1 MAYSQSPASDA
12 SSDLYAEVDTS
23 SQPNLTSRSRQQV
36 ASPASDQMYD
46 DSPVPP
52 PAQSKG
58 KRRFGAEDHHTQVP
72 QKKRKLVLT
81 AERYFSPAVP
91 TVANLPAEVWQH
103 VFLYLTPDDLS
114 RCLRVSRLFRS
125 YLTDLTATMSIRLPP
140 HRSGLKLLD
149 SEAIWTSARKLF
161 APNLPRPLAGFT
173 EMHMFQL
180 LGGRDCQACGALPL
194 HPNQPTTPFDAGPG
208 HGGVRVIW
216 SFSARLCSECFEL
229 YSVKDVDVV
238 VSPVNP
244 LRAGLPYAF
253 CTPDLHYIPATLQA
267 QAAASIKG
275 TIYKVYSQKH
285 IDDLQQEH
293 QNAMEFGTAA
303 AEEWVKGLP
312 LLGKQQMA
320 DAARWE
326 RWEAQL
332 PLGSDIC
339 KVLRD
344 YFRSYSV
351 PVIGEAPVTV
361 SSAAVTAVATPSV
374 SATSLPAP
382 PSAQTRVVAVPTA
395 TQPSTNAQSP
405 QQSKKEWRAPRN
417 LKEVNEARASR
428 RADIERRCYAEFQ
441 PPLMPNVLQHMESF
455 HAAMQITTPL
465 TDSAWEVLK
474 PRLYAQ
480 RDAAEQI
487 EYMREEQ
494 MRALQATI
502 PDPAYHA
509 MYSQPVDPTVLQRQY
524 EAAQAPIRKK
534 LGIYADDLIRIKWKK
549 GKLLTRDNC
558 PEFAVEV
565 LLYARNRFVEVE
577 RPHDLPPDQMTDE
590 SDPWFVSLENMRW
603 LYDQKVKTY
612 TDKYLR
618 ELFHCAE
625 CKSAGKSYAFEGMIQ
640 HYGAKHTTE
649 FSRGNIVVHWQSAE
663 WPEESPLEPCNGAI
677 PDPTLPPKPPKKVTE
692 GGDAGQYQ
700 AVDEY
705 GAPTQHA
712 YPAYQNGSWPA
723 TDQAGYSAYP
733 PDAHA
738 GYTPYGY
745 PYASGTPADPH
756 HQHGYYPPPVNPATL
771 HQDQIDFIANVAREI
786 WDTTAGIKGLE
797 ESVRVRTVLHHV
809 VSRFKAHFGLEPS
822 LDMLTDALANH
833 DLMRPLKEASG
844 MACMTCISSNLDG
857 FVAFK
862 PYAKRIA
869 DYKLYNTSSLITHF
883 KTVHLGSDSG
893 LDWKEDMIELPED
906 DNIRELLIAIG
917 MNDEKLGLIAQVFPK
932 LFPNPLPKIGEV
944 KEAFKPLPKKDTKS
958 ERRANQKKKKQK
970 RNSGHHPAPLTQG
983 ETSEEQSDTLP
994 EAAEDEYD
1002 PRRPAFIERDN
1013 QGSNRNGKKS
1023 HGDGQRQQPS
1033 IDLTQLAPET
1043 LEALS
1048 RLRPTDPEVQKA
1060 LAGRTERSP
1069 SVPRAGGSNP
1079 PPIDTDRRNRTAFE
1093 ANRLS
1098 AYQPQDSRDENSRSN
1113 GRHDRGGVEE
1123 PPEDYTQIIRTP
1135 AAGLYSQHDTAAP
1148 ALSVPPQDRY
1158 IRVDSRGQPLE
1169 HLRHEPVPYG
1179 YEYDPRAGH
1188 PEYYPRPGYRAEH
1201 PPVSYGYEPRP
1212 ETIYVDQYGRQVEV
1226 VRVIERHPP
1235 PMYDYP
1241 PHQPEYYQREDPHAR
1256 YVYYEQPPHGPPA
1269 PQPEYAAPPRVNYG
1283 QTPIPPSRYVYDDG
1297 RASVPRN

>member
-1 MAYSQSPASDA
+1 PDT

-23 SQPNLTSRSRQQV
+23 SHLNLAAHSIQQAAV
-36 ASPASDQMYD
+36 PALDTLYH
-46 DSPVPP
+46 DSSVPLS
-52 PAQSKG
+52 AQSKG
-58 KRRFGAEDHHTQVP
+58 KRRFGAEDHQTQMP
-72 QKKRKLVLT
+72 QKRRRLVLT
-81 AERYFSPAVP
+81 AEPYFSPAIP
-91 TVANLPAEVWQH
+91 TSASLPAEIWQH

-125 YLTDLTATMSIRLPP
+125 YLADLTATMSIRLPP
-140 HRSGLKLLD
+140 HRNGLKLLD

-194 HPNQPTTPFDAGPG
+194 QPNQPTTPFDAGPG

-229 YSVKDVDVV
+229 YSVKVVSDVDVV

-275 TIYKVYSQKH
+275 TMFKVYSQKH

-293 QNAMEFGTAA
+293 QNAKEFGTAA

-332 PLGSDIC
+332 PLGSDIF
-339 KVLRD
+339 KVLRE
-344 YFRSYSV
+344 YFRPYSV
-351 PVIGEAPVTV
+351 PMIGETPVAV
-361 SSAAVTAVATPSV
+361 ASAAVTAVATPSV
-374 SATSLPAP
+374 MKHPLPA
-382 PSAQTRVVAVPTA
+382 RVVAVPTA
-395 TQPSTNAQSP
+395 TKPSDNAQSP
-405 QQSKKEWRAPRN
+405 QQSSKKEWRAPRN

-428 RADIERRCYAEFQ
+428 RADIERRCYMEFQ

-474 PRLYAQ
+474 PRLYTQ

-509 MYSQPVDPTVLQRQY
+509 MYSQPVDPTILQRQY
-524 EAAQAPIRKK
+524 ESAQAPIRKK
-534 LGIYADDLIRIKWKK
+534 LGMYADDLIRIKWKK
-549 GKLLTRDNC
+549 GKILTRENC

-565 LLYARNRFVEVE
+565 LLYARNRFIEVE

-625 CKSAGKSYAFEGMIQ
+625 CKSLGKSYAFEGMIQ
-640 HYGAKHTTE
+640 HYGAKHTSE

-663 WPEESPLEPCNGAI
+663 WPEESPLEPCNGVI
-677 PDPTLPPKPPKKVTE
+677 PDPTMPPKPSKKPTDS
-692 GGDAGQYQ
+692 GDASQYQ
-700 AVDEY
+700 ATDSSGVPVQSAY
-705 GAPTQHA
+705 HWPGAEGGA
-712 YPAYQNGSWPA
+712 Y
-723 TDQAGYSAYP
+723 DQSGYSAYP
-733 PDAHA
+733 QDAHA
-738 GYTPYGY
+738 GYAAYRY
-745 PYASGTPADPH
+745 PYASGTPTDPH
-756 HQHGYYPPPVNPATL
+756 HQHGYYPPPVNPASL
-771 HQDQIDFIANVAREI
+771 HRDQIDYLANIAREI
-786 WDTTAGIKGLE
+786 WDTIADIKGLE
-797 ESVRVRTVLHHV
+797 ESVRVHTVLHHA
-809 VSRFKAHFGLEPS
+809 VSRFKAHFGSEPS
-822 LDMLTDALANH
+822 LDMLTDALVNH
-833 DLMRPLKEASG
+833 DLMRPIKDASG

-869 DYKLYNTSSLITHF
+869 DYKLYNTSSLISHF

-917 MNDEKLGLIAQVFPK
+917 MNDEKLGLIAGVFPK
-932 LFPNPLPKIGEV
+932 LFPNPLPRIGEV
-944 KEAFKPLPKKDTKS
+944 RESFKPLPKKDTKS
-958 ERRANQKKKKQK
+958 NRRTNQKSKKQK
-970 RNSGHHPAPLTQG
+970 RNSGHHPATLTQG

-1002 PRRPAFIERDN
+1002 PRRPAFIERGN
-1013 QGSNRNGKKS
+1013 QGSNRNGKKE
-1023 HGDGQRQQPS
+1023 GQRQQPS

-1048 RLRPTDPEVQKA
+1048 RLRPSDPEVQKA

-1069 SVPRAGGSNP
+1069 SVPRAGGSHP
-1079 PPIDTDRRNRTAFE
+1079 PPVDSSRQNRAAFE
-1093 ANRLS
+1093 ANRVP
-1098 AYQPQDSRDENSRSN
+1098 AYQPQEPHDVHTRSN
-1113 GRHDRGGVEE
+1113 GRHDRSGVEE

-1135 AAGLYSQHDTAAP
+1135 ATGPYSQHNIAAP
-1148 ALSVPPQDRY
+1148 MLSVAPQDRY
-1158 IRVDSRGQPLE
+1158 VRVDSRGQPME
-1169 HLRHEPVPYG
+1169 HSRHESAPYG
-1179 YEYDPRAGH
+1179 YEYDQRVGH
-1188 PEYYPRPGYRAEH
+1188 QEYYPRPEFRTEH
-1201 PPVSYGYEPRP
+1201 PSVSYGYEPRP
-1212 ETIYVDQYGRQVEV
+1212 ETIYVDQYGRPVEV

-1235 PMYDYP
+1235 PMYDYS
-1241 PHQPEYYQREDPHAR
+1241 PHPPEYYQREDPHAR
-1256 YVYYEQPPHGPPA
+1256 YVYYEQPPHGQPV
-1269 PQPEYAAPPRVNYG
+1269 PQAGHAGPPRVGYG
-1283 QTPIPPSRYVYDDG
+1283 PPPGPPSRYMYDDA

>member
-1 MAYSQSPASDA
+1 MKHP
-12 SSDLYAEVDTS
+12 
-23 SQPNLTSRSRQQV
+23 
-36 ASPASDQMYD
+36 
-46 DSPVPP
+46 
-52 PAQSKG
+52 
-58 KRRFGAEDHHTQVP
+58 
-72 QKKRKLVLT
+72 
-81 AERYFSPAVP
+81 
-91 TVANLPAEVWQH
+91 LPA
-103 VFLYLTPDDLS
+103 
-114 RCLRVSRLFRS
+114 
-125 YLTDLTATMSIRLPP
+125 
-140 HRSGLKLLD
+140 
-149 SEAIWTSARKLF
+149 
-161 APNLPRPLAGFT
+161 
-173 EMHMFQL
+173 
-180 LGGRDCQACGALPL
+180 
-194 HPNQPTTPFDAGPG
+194 
-208 HGGVRVIW
+208 
-216 SFSARLCSECFEL
+216 
-229 YSVKDVDVV
+229 
-238 VSPVNP
+238 
-244 LRAGLPYAF
+244 
-253 CTPDLHYIPATLQA
+253 
-267 QAAASIKG
+267 
-275 TIYKVYSQKH
+275 
-285 IDDLQQEH
+285 
-293 QNAMEFGTAA
+293 
-303 AEEWVKGLP
+303 
-312 LLGKQQMA
+312 
-320 DAARWE
+320 
-326 RWEAQL
+326 
-332 PLGSDIC
+332 
-339 KVLRD
+339 
-344 YFRSYSV
+344 
-351 PVIGEAPVTV
+351 
-361 SSAAVTAVATPSV
+361 
-374 SATSLPAP
+374 
-382 PSAQTRVVAVPTA
+382 RVVAVPTA

-405 QQSKKEWRAPRN
+405 QQSSKKEWRAPRN

-549 GKLLTRDNC
+549 GKILTRDNC

-577 RPHDLPPDQMTDE
+577 RPHDLPPDQMADE

-625 CKSAGKSYAFEGMIQ
+625 CKSLGKSYAFEGMIQ

-677 PDPTLPPKPPKKVTE
+677 PDPTMPPKPAKKATE

-705 GAPTQHA
+705 GAPAQPA
-712 YPAYQNGSWPA
+712 YPAYQNESWPA

-756 HQHGYYPPPVNPATL
+756 QQHVYYPPPINPSNL
-771 HQDQIDFIANVAREI
+771 HQDQIDYIANVAREL
-786 WDTTAGIKGLE
+786 WDTTAGVQGLE
-797 ESVRVRTVLHHV
+797 ESVRVHTVLHHV

-822 LDMLTDALANH
+822 LDMLTDALASH

-906 DNIRELLIAIG
+906 DNIRQLLIAIG
-917 MNDEKLGLIAQVFPK
+917 MNDEKLGLIAHVFPK

-970 RNSGHHPAPLTQG
+970 RNSGHHPAPLNQG

-1002 PRRPAFIERDN
+1002 PRRPAFIEREN
-1013 QGSNRNGKKS
+1013 QGSKLNAKKS

-1079 PPIDTDRRNRTAFE
+1079 PPMDTERRNRAAFE
-1093 ANRLS
+1093 ANRVS
-1098 AYQPQDSRDENSRSN
+1098 AYQPHDSRDDNSRSN
-1113 GRHDRGGVEE
+1113 ARHDRSGVEE
-1123 PPEDYTQIIRTP
+1123 PPEDYTQVIRTP
-1135 AAGLYSQHDTAAP
+1135 ATGLYSQHDTAAP
-1148 ALSVPPQDRY
+1148 VLSVPSQERY

-1169 HLRHEPVPYG
+1169 HLRHEHAPYG
-1179 YEYDPRAGH
+1179 YEYDPRSGH
-1188 PEYYPRPGYRAEH
+1188 QDYYSRPGYRAEH

-1212 ETIYVDQYGRQVEV
+1212 ETIYVDQYGRPVEV
-1226 VRVIERHPP
+1226 VRVIERNPP
-1235 PMYDYP
+1235 PVYDYP
-1241 PHQPEYYQREDPHAR
+1241 PHQPEYYSREDPHAR

-1269 PQPEYAAPPRVNYG
+1269 PQPGYAGPPRINYG
-1283 QTPIPPSRYVYDDG
+1283 QTPGPPSRYVYDDG